1 MLKVIALAVLVS
13 GLSTTEGS
21 AQEWFS
27 KPRQSLLPMAAQQ
40 YCSEVSRAGV
50 VRFCATA
57 ARMQDC
63 VDDNLQ
69 GWVNNCLGWIAK
81 RSPD

>member
-40 YCSEVSRAGV
+40 YCSEVSRAGGTV
-50 VRFCATA
+50 LCDRGTH
-57 ARMQDC
+57 ARLC
-63 VDDNLQ
+63 
-69 GWVNNCLGWIAK
+69 
-81 RSPD
+81 R